1 MSQDSIIIYRDIRD
15 TLLTLPPE
23 LCKEVMRLLFAYAF
37 DDQEPDEDA
46 DPIAKGFFLA
56 FKSRFDMNAA
66 RLERNQANG
75 RKGGAPKGN
84 QNARKKTTENGKET
98 TQNNP
103 KQPKTTEAEGITT
116 EEVSTVEENN
126 PKQPK
131 TTEAEGITTEEVSTV
146 EENNPKQSIS
156 ISISKSILTSTNVE
170 DKEKIEKE
178 KTTEKKKKEKIAFA
192 SSVQLTQEEYNAFV
206 EQYGEDTTRELIQI
220 LNDYKEANG
229 KRYKS
234 DAAAI
239 RSWVVDRYLQKQKPS
254 SYGQPTIS
262 RPQTGTRP
270 VSTTV
275 ENAPEQTPR
284 RFKGTL

>member
-98 TQNNP
+98 T
-103 KQPKTTEAEGITT
+103 
-116 EEVSTVEENN
+116 
-126 PKQPK
+126 
-131 TTEAEGITTEEVSTV
+131 EAEGITTEEVSTV

-156 ISISKSILTSTNVE
+156 ISILTSTNVE

>member
-1 MSQDSIIIYRDIRD
+1 MRQDWNV
-15 TLLTLPPE
+15 T
-23 LCKEVMRLLFAYAF
+23 K
-37 DDQEPDEDA
+37 Q
-46 DPIAKGFFLA
+46 
-56 FKSRFDMNAA
+56 
-66 RLERNQANG
+66 
-75 RKGGAPKGN
+75 
-84 QNARKKTTENGKET
+84 TEGKAGLQKET
-98 TQNNP
+98 KTHEKKQP
-103 KQPKTTEAEGITT
+103 KTEKKQPKTTQ
-116 EEVSTVEENN
+116 NN

-156 ISISKSILTSTNVE
+156 ISILTSTNVE

>member
-98 TQNNP
+98 TQ
-103 KQPKTTEAEGITT
+103 
-116 EEVSTVEENN
+116 
-126 PKQPK
+126 
-131 TTEAEGITTEEVSTV
+131 
-146 EENNPKQSIS
+146 NNPKQSIS

>member
-1 MSQDSIIIYRDIRD
+1 MRQDWNV
-15 TLLTLPPE
+15 TKQTEGKAGLQ
-23 LCKEVMRLLFAYAF
+23 KETKTH
-37 DDQEPDEDA
+37 E
-46 DPIAKGFFLA
+46 
-56 FKSRFDMNAA
+56 
-66 RLERNQANG
+66 
-75 RKGGAPKGN
+75 
-84 QNARKKTTENGKET
+84 KKTTENGKET
-98 TQNNP
+98 TQ
-103 KQPKTTEAEGITT
+103 
-116 EEVSTVEENN
+116 
-126 PKQPK
+126 
-131 TTEAEGITTEEVSTV
+131 
-146 EENNPKQSIS
+146 NNPKQSIS

>member
-103 KQPKTTEAEGITT
+103 KQPKTTQ
-116 EEVSTVEENN
+116 NN
-126 PKQPK
+126 R
-131 TTEAEGITTEEVSTV
+131 SRRN
-146 EENNPKQSIS
+146 NNPKQSIS
-156 ISISKSILTSTNVE
+156 ISILTSTNVE

-192 SSVQLTQEEYNAFV
+192 SSVQLTKEEYNAFV

>member
-126 PKQPK
+126 PKQ
-131 TTEAEGITTEEVSTV
+131 
-146 EENNPKQSIS
+146 SIS

-206 EQYGEDTTRELIQI
+206 EKYGEDTTRELIQI

>member
-98 TQNNP
+98 T
-103 KQPKTTEAEGITT
+103 
-116 EEVSTVEENN
+116 
-126 PKQPK
+126 
-131 TTEAEGITTEEVSTV
+131 EAEGITTEEVSTV

-156 ISISKSILTSTNVE
+156 ISILTSTNVE

-192 SSVQLTQEEYNAFV
+192 SSIQLTQEEYNAFV

>member
-84 QNARKKTTENGKET
+84 QNARKKQPKTEKKQPKT

-103 KQPKTTEAEGITT
+103 KQPK
-116 EEVSTVEENN
+116 
-126 PKQPK
+126 PK
-131 TTEAEGITTEEVSTV
+131 E
-146 EENNPKQSIS
+146 
-156 ISISKSILTSTNVE
+156 
-170 DKEKIEKE
+170 
-178 KTTEKKKKEKIAFA
+178 
-192 SSVQLTQEEYNAFV
+192 
-206 EQYGEDTTRELIQI
+206 
-220 LNDYKEANG
+220 
-229 KRYKS
+229 
-234 DAAAI
+234 
-239 RSWVVDRYLQKQKPS
+239 
-254 SYGQPTIS
+254 
-262 RPQTGTRP
+262 
-270 VSTTV
+270 
-275 ENAPEQTPR
+275 
-284 RFKGTL
+284 

>member
-1 MSQDSIIIYRDIRD
+1 MSRDSIIIYRDIRD

-98 TQNNP
+98 TQ
-103 KQPKTTEAEGITT
+103 
-116 EEVSTVEENN
+116 
-126 PKQPK
+126 
-131 TTEAEGITTEEVSTV
+131 
-146 EENNPKQSIS
+146 NNPKQSIS

>member
-66 RLERNQANG
+66 RLERNKAHG

-84 QNARKKTTENGKET
+84 QNARKETTENGKET

-116 EEVSTVEENN
+116 QNN
-126 PKQPK
+126 PKQP
-131 TTEAEGITTEEVSTV
+131 
-146 EENNPKQSIS
+146 IS
-156 ISISKSILTSTNVE
+156 ISILTSTNVE

-234 DAAAI
+234 DVAAI
-239 RSWVVDRYLQKQKPS
+239 RSWVVDRYLQKQKTS

>member
-84 QNARKKTTENGKET
+84 QNARKET

-126 PKQPK
+126 PKQ
-131 TTEAEGITTEEVSTV
+131 
-146 EENNPKQSIS
+146 SIS
-156 ISISKSILTSTNVE
+156 ISILTSTNVE

-192 SSVQLTQEEYNAFV
+192 SSVQLTQEECNAFV

>member
-1 MSQDSIIIYRDIRD
+1 
-15 TLLTLPPE
+15 
-23 LCKEVMRLLFAYAF
+23 MRLLFAYAF

-98 TQNNP
+98 TQ
-103 KQPKTTEAEGITT
+103 
-116 EEVSTVEENN
+116 NN

>member
-103 KQPKTTEAEGITT
+103 KQPKTTQ
-116 EEVSTVEENN
+116 NN
-126 PKQPK
+126 R
-131 TTEAEGITTEEVSTV
+131 SRRN
-146 EENNPKQSIS
+146 NNPKQSIS
-156 ISISKSILTSTNVE
+156 ISILTSTHVE

-178 KTTEKKKKEKIAFA
+178 KITEKKKKEKIAFA

>member
-103 KQPKTTEAEGITT
+103 KQ
-116 EEVSTVEENN
+116 
-126 PKQPK
+126 
-131 TTEAEGITTEEVSTV
+131 
-146 EENNPKQSIS
+146 SIS

-170 DKEKIEKE
+170 DKEKNRKR
-178 KTTEKKKKEKIAFA
+178 KKQPKKEKRKRKN
-192 SSVQLTQEEYNAFV
+192 SLRV
-206 EQYGEDTTRELIQI
+206 ERTTDTGRI
-220 LNDYKEANG
+220 
-229 KRYKS
+229 
-234 DAAAI
+234 
-239 RSWVVDRYLQKQKPS
+239 
-254 SYGQPTIS
+254 
-262 RPQTGTRP
+262 
-270 VSTTV
+270 
-275 ENAPEQTPR
+275 
-284 RFKGTL
+284 

>member
-126 PKQPK
+126 PKQ
-131 TTEAEGITTEEVSTV
+131 
-146 EENNPKQSIS
+146 SIS
-156 ISISKSILTSTNVE
+156 ISILTSTNVE
-170 DKEKIEKE
+170 DKEKI
-178 KTTEKKKKEKIAFA
+178 KKEKRKN
-192 SSVQLTQEEYNAFV
+192 SLRV
-206 EQYGEDTTRELIQI
+206 ERTTDTGRI
-220 LNDYKEANG
+220 
-229 KRYKS
+229 
-234 DAAAI
+234 
-239 RSWVVDRYLQKQKPS
+239 
-254 SYGQPTIS
+254 
-262 RPQTGTRP
+262 
-270 VSTTV
+270 
-275 ENAPEQTPR
+275 
-284 RFKGTL
+284 

>member
-103 KQPKTTEAEGITT
+103 KQ
-116 EEVSTVEENN
+116 
-126 PKQPK
+126 
-131 TTEAEGITTEEVSTV
+131 
-146 EENNPKQSIS
+146 SIS

-178 KTTEKKKKEKIAFA
+178 KTTEKKKKRKN
-192 SSVQLTQEEYNAFV
+192 SLRV
-206 EQYGEDTTRELIQI
+206 ERTTDTGRI
-220 LNDYKEANG
+220 
-229 KRYKS
+229 
-234 DAAAI
+234 
-239 RSWVVDRYLQKQKPS
+239 
-254 SYGQPTIS
+254 
-262 RPQTGTRP
+262 
-270 VSTTV
+270 
-275 ENAPEQTPR
+275 
-284 RFKGTL
+284 